1 MAQILDGKAL
11 AAQVRA
17 QLETRVAALKARGV
31 TPGLAVILVGD
42 DPGSQVYVRN
52 KERMCQKLG
61 FLSEVVHLPAE
72 TTQAELLARIAQYN
86 GDARF
91 HGILVQ
97 LPLPAHISEE
107 AVLAAVA
114 PEKDVDG
121 ISVNSLGA
129 LTRGGSGFLPC
140 TPKGILR
147 LLDSAGIPL
156 RGKHAVV
163 VGRSAIV
170 GKPVALLL
178 LGRDCTVTIC
188 HSKTQDLRAITRQAD
203 ILVAAVGRPKLLD
216 GSYIKEGAAVIDVG
230 VNRLESGLCGDV
242 DFESAAPVAGYI
254 TPVPGGVGP
263 MTIIMLMENTVEA
276 AEKTL

>member
-1 MAQILDGKAL
+1 MAQLLDGKAL

-17 QLETRVAALKARGV
+17 QLETRVAALAARGV
-31 TPGLAVILVGD
+31 TPGLVVLRVGD
-42 DPGSQVYVRN
+42 DPASEVYVRN
-52 KERMCQKLG
+52 KEKMCKKLG

-72 TTQAELLARIAQYN
+72 TTQEALLARIGDYN
-86 GDARF
+86 RDARF

-129 LTRGGSGFLPC
+129 LTRGGAGFLPC

-147 LLDSAGIPL
+147 LLDSANIPL
-156 RGKHAVV
+156 RGKNAVV

-170 GKPVALLL
+170 GKPVSLLL

-188 HSKTQDLRAITRQAD
+188 HSRTENLREVCARAD
-203 ILVAAVGRPKLLD
+203 ILVAAVGKPRLLD
-216 GSYIKEGAAVIDVG
+216 GSFVKPGAAVIDVG
-230 VNRLESGLCGDV
+230 VNRLEDGLCGDV
-242 DFESAAPVAGYI
+242 DFASAEPVAGYL

-276 AEKTL
+276 AEKTV

>member
-1 MAQILDGKAL
+1 MAQLLDGKAL

-17 QLETRVAALKARGV
+17 QLETRVAALAARGV
-31 TPGLAVILVGD
+31 TPGLVVFRVGD
-42 DPGSQVYVRN
+42 DPASEVYVRN
-52 KERMCQKLG
+52 KEKMCKKLG

-72 TTQAELLARIAQYN
+72 TTQEALLARIGDYN
-86 GDARF
+86 RDARF

-107 AVLAAVA
+107 TVLSSVA

-129 LTRGGSGFLPC
+129 LTRGGAGFLPC
-140 TPKGILR
+140 TPKGIVR
-147 LLDSAGIPL
+147 LLDSANIPL
-156 RGKHAVV
+156 RGKNAVV

-170 GKPVALLL
+170 GKPVSLLL

-188 HSKTQDLRAITRQAD
+188 HSRTENLREVCARAD
-203 ILVAAVGRPKLLD
+203 ILVAAVGKPRLLD
-216 GSYIKEGAAVIDVG
+216 GSFVKPGAAVIDVG
-230 VNRLESGLCGDV
+230 VNRLEDGLCGDV
-242 DFESAAPVAGYI
+242 DFASAEPVAGYL

-276 AEKTL
+276 AEKTV

>member
-11 AAQVRA
+11 AARVRGE
-17 QLETRVAALKARGV
+17 LEGRVAALKARGV
-31 TPGLAVILVGD
+31 TPGLVVFRVGD
-42 DPGSQVYVRN
+42 DPASEVYVRN
-52 KERMCQKLG
+52 KARMCERLG
-61 FLSEVVHLPAE
+61 FLSEVVHLPADTAQE
-72 TTQAELLARIAQYN
+72 DLLARIADYN
-86 GDARF
+86 ADGRF

-97 LPLPAHISEE
+97 LPLPKHISEE

-121 ISVNSLGA
+121 ISLSSLGA
-129 LTRGGSGFLPC
+129 LTRGGPGFLPC

-147 LLDSAGIPL
+147 LLDSADIPL
-156 RGKHAVV
+156 RGKRAVV

-170 GKPVALLL
+170 GKPVSLLL

-188 HSKTQDLRAITRQAD
+188 HSKSENLRDITREAD
-203 ILVAAVGRPKLLD
+203 ILVAAVGRPRLLD
-216 GSYIKEGAAVIDVG
+216 GSFVKPGAAVIDVG

-242 DFESAAPVAGYI
+242 DFESAEKAAGYI